1 MQTAR
6 TIVSIVPSDGWTR
19 RLQHGMFDW
28 WLQRGPSSSRALA
41 TRERTAEA
49 QLASK
54 DIIVVGGSAGGVEA
68 LKTLVT
74 GLPGDLQAAVLVVIH
89 IPPTSPGR
97 LPDILQRHA
106 NVRVA
111 WARDEEAIEC
121 GRVYIAPPDRHL
133 VVDDG
138 HLRLTR
144 APRENHTRPAID
156 PLFRSAALA
165 YGPRVIGVVL
175 SGRLDDGT
183 AGLWAVKERGG
194 TTVVQDPGDAAQPDM
209 PRNALEH
216 TDVDYIVPCAQ
227 LGALLGRLAA
237 ECAHDTVA
245 PVSAALALEVKIAM
259 EANALRHGVMSLGPT
274 TPYTCPDCHGVLVRV
289 DQGGI
294 PRFRCHT
301 GHAYALDSLL
311 SAMTDSVES
320 TLWSALRSVEES
332 IMLLREASVREQDVA
347 GGIEGI
353 DPRFEQKMHEAQARA
368 DLIREAVT
376 RHQALSLGLVRATA
390 LAPEPEP
397 EPVPEH
403 EVAARG

>member
-1 MQTAR
+1 MRSTP
-6 TIVSIVPSDGWTR
+6 TSVSLDGWTR
-19 RLQHGMFDW
+19 RVHHGMFDG
-28 WLQRGPSSSRALA
+28 WLQRGRSSSRALA
-41 TRERTAEA
+41 TRELIAEA
-49 QLASK
+49 RLASK

-68 LKTLVT
+68 LKTLVSS
-74 GLPGDLQAAVLVVIH
+74 LPSDLQAAVLVVIH
-89 IPPTSPGR
+89 IPPGSPGR
-97 LPDILQRHA
+97 LPEILQRHA
-106 NVRVA
+106 NVRVG
-111 WARDEEAIEC
+111 WAHDGQVIEC

-133 VVDDG
+133 VVDDS

-165 YGPRVIGVVL
+165 YGSRVIGVIL

-194 TTVVQDPGDAAQPDM
+194 TTVVQDPADAGQPDM

-216 TDVDYIVPCAQ
+216 TEVDHIVPCAQ
-227 LGALLGRLAA
+227 LGALVARLVA
-237 ECAHDTVA
+237 EHAHDTAA

-301 GHAYALDSLL
+301 GHAFGLDSLL
-311 SAMTDSVES
+311 AAMTDSVES
-320 TLWSALRSVEES
+320 ALWSALRSVEES
-332 IMLLREASVREQDVA
+332 ILLLREAAAREQNADA
-347 GGIEGI
+347 GTGAV
-353 DPRFEQKMHEAQARA
+353 DPRFERKVHEAEGRA
-368 DLIREAVT
+368 AKIREVVLH
-376 RHQALSLGLVRATA
+376 HQALSLDLVRTSS
-390 LAPEPEP
+390 PEPDH
-397 EPVPEH
+397 EPV
-403 EVAARG
+403 A

>member
-1 MQTAR
+1 
-6 TIVSIVPSDGWTR
+6 
-19 RLQHGMFDW
+19 MFDW
-28 WLQRGPSSSRALA
+28 WLQRSPPSSRALA
-41 TRERTAEA
+41 TRELIAEA
-49 QLASK
+49 RLASK

-74 GLPGDLQAAVLVVIH
+74 SLPSDLRAAVLVVLH
-89 IPPTSPGR
+89 IPPGSPGR
-97 LPDILQRHA
+97 LPEILQRHA
-106 NVRVA
+106 DVCVA
-111 WARDEEAIEC
+111 WAQDGQVIEC

-165 YGPRVIGVVL
+165 YGPRVIGVIL

-183 AGLWAVKERGG
+183 SGLWAVKERGG
-194 TTVVQDPGDAAQPDM
+194 TTVVQDPADAAQPDM

-216 TDVDYIVPCAQ
+216 TDVDYIVPCAKLGTLLAQ
-227 LGALLGRLAA
+227 LIA
-237 ECAHDTVA
+237 ERAHDTAA

-301 GHAYALDSLL
+301 GHAFALDSLL
-311 SAMTDSVES
+311 AAMTDSVES
-320 TLWSALRSVEES
+320 ALWSALRSVEES
-332 IMLLREASVREQDVA
+332 ILLLREAAVREQDA
-347 GGIEGI
+347 DGTGTI
-353 DPRFEQKMHEAQARA
+353 DPRFGQKVQEAQARA
-368 DLIREAVT
+368 SMIREVVLN
-376 RHQALSLGLVRATA
+376 HQALSLELVRGS
-390 LAPEPEP
+390 APEPE
-397 EPVPEH
+397 H
-403 EVAARG
+403 EGVAQG

>member
-1 MQTAR
+1 
-6 TIVSIVPSDGWTR
+6 
-19 RLQHGMFDW
+19 MFDR
-28 WLQRGPSSSRALA
+28 WLQRGPPSSRAHA

-68 LKTLVT
+68 LKTLVSS
-74 GLPGDLQAAVLVVIH
+74 LPSGLQAAVLVVIH
-89 IPPTSPGR
+89 IPPSSPGR
-97 LPDILQRHA
+97 LPEILQRHA

-111 WARDEEAIEC
+111 WAKDEQRIEC

-138 HLRLTR
+138 RVRLTR

-165 YGPRVIGVVL
+165 YGPRVIGVIL

-194 TTVVQDPGDAAQPDM
+194 TTVVQSPGDAAQPDM

-216 TDVDYIVPCAQ
+216 TEVDYIVPCAQ
-227 LGALLGRLAA
+227 IGALLAQLVA
-237 ECAHDTVA
+237 ERAHDTAA
-245 PVSAALALEVKIAM
+245 PVSSALALEVKIAM

-301 GHAYALDSLL
+301 GHAFAMDSLL
-311 SAMTDSVES
+311 AAMTDSVES
-320 TLWSALRSVEES
+320 ALWSALRSVEES
-332 IMLLREASVREQDVA
+332 ILLLREAAVRERSAD
-347 GGIEGI
+347 GGTGAI
-353 DPRFEQKMHEAQARA
+353 DPRFEQKMNEAEQRA
-368 DLIREAVT
+368 ELVRDAVL
-376 RHQALSLGLVRATA
+376 RHQALSLELVRASA
-390 LAPEPEP
+390 PAPE
-397 EPVPEH
+397 H
-403 EVAARG
+403 DGVALG